1 MVSGR
6 HSLLP
11 ALFTALAHKTD
22 VLGAGRPS
30 LDTDPGDGVR
40 APGGDAGGDGTGG
53 AGTRATVAVAG
64 NTEAGRDEATTMG
77 ESRLHDATT
86 AGFAVGSGSAQNR
99 PAYGAAA
106 IQSSGRA
113 SARSRASSQA
123 ASPGVG
129 KLPS

>member
-1 MVSGR
+1 MNTRSFG
-6 HSLLP
+6 LEIGP
-11 ALFTALAHKTD
+11 AE
-22 VLGAGRPS
+22 VV

-53 AGTRATVAVAG
+53 ADTRATVAVAG
-64 NTEAGRDEATTMG
+64 NTEAGREEATTKG
-77 ESRLHDATT
+77 ESRLPDATT
-86 AGFAVGSGSAQNR
+86 AGFAVDSGSAQNR

-113 SARSRASSQA
+113 SGRARASSQA

>member
-1 MVSGR
+1 MNTRSFG
-6 HSLLP
+6 LGFGP
-11 ALFTALAHKTD
+11 AE
-22 VLGAGRPS
+22 VV

-53 AGTRATVAVAG
+53 AGTRATVAVVAG
-64 NTEAGRDEATTMG
+64 TTEAGRDEATTMG
-77 ESRLHDATT
+77 ESRLHDATS
-86 AGFAVGSGSAQNR
+86 AGFAVGSESAQNR

-113 SARSRASSQA
+113 SGRVRASSQA